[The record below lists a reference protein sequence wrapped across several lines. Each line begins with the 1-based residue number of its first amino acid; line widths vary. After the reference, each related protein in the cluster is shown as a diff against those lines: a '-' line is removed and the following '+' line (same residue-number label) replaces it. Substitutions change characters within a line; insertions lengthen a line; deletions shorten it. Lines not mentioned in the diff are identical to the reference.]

1 MRRTLEVRHFRGR
14 ATVGRRIVGFAL
26 VAGLVLAACATDP
39 TVPVP
44 PATQQGDAPVGALEP
59 IPPAALPG
67 HPAAPV
73 TLDAGTVAMDAVDA
87 SELESLLQE
96 AGFVG
101 GTQRQF
107 SRTGAGRRRIVARV
121 LTFETADGAD
131 RYLAWLHDHAEDV
144 IGKAAP
150 NDELA
155 APADGTV
162 FEHEPNPCCHSET
175 RIFLAAWNRG
185 RTVVT
190 LQVDGPAARASAV
203 PELLS
208 QLDAAV

>member
-1 MRRTLEVRHFRGR
+1 M
-14 ATVGRRIVGFAL
+14 GRRIVGFAL
-26 VAGLVLAACATDP
+26 VAGLFATACASDP

-44 PATQQGDAPVGALEP
+44 PSIDQGGAVEALEP
-59 IPPAALPG
+59 IPQAALPG

-73 TLDAGTVAMDAVDA
+73 SLDAGTIAQDAVDVDG
-87 SELESLLQE
+87 LESLLQD

-121 LTFETADGAD
+121 LTFETPEGAEQ
-131 RYLAWLHDHAEDV
+131 YLSWLRTNAADV
-144 IGKAAP
+144 IGKAKP
-150 NDELA
+150 NEELV
-155 APADGTV
+155 APAGGSV

-175 RIFLAAWNRG
+175 RVFLAMWGRG
-185 RTVVT
+185 RNVVT
-190 LQVDGPAARASAV
+190 MVMDGPAARAAAV
-203 PELLS
+203 PELVS

>member
-1 MRRTLEVRHFRGR
+1 M
-14 ATVGRRIVGFAL
+14 GRRIVVFAL
-26 VAGLVLAACATDP
+26 AAGLVAAACATDP

-44 PATQQGDAPVGALEP
+44 PDTQQGDAAVGALEP

-73 TLDAGTVAMDAVDA
+73 ALDAGTVAMDAVQVP
-87 SELESLLQE
+87 ELESLLQD

-107 SRTGAGRRRIVARV
+107 SRTGAGRRRI
-121 LTFETADGAD
+121 D
-131 RYLAWLHDHAEDV
+131 DV
-144 IGKAAP
+144 IGRAAP
-150 NDELA
+150 NESLT
-155 APADGTV
+155 APADGIV

-175 RIFLAAWNRG
+175 RVFLAMWSHG

-203 PELLS
+203 PELVS
-208 QLDAAV
+208 QLDGAV

>member
-1 MRRTLEVRHFRGR
+1 MRRTLELRHFRRR
-14 ATVGRRIVGFAL
+14 ATMGRRIAGLAL
-26 VAGLVLAACATDP
+26 VVGLFATACASDP
-39 TVPVP
+39 TVPAP
-44 PATQQGDAPVGALEP
+44 PHTDQGGAGVDALDP

-67 HPAAPV
+67 HAAAAV
-73 TLDAGTVAMDAVDA
+73 TLDAGTLAGDAVDVN
-87 SELESLLQE
+87 ELEALLRD

-121 LTFETADGAD
+121 LAFESSDGAE
-131 RYLAWLHDHAEDV
+131 RYLAWLDEHVDDV
-144 IGKAAP
+144 IGDAAP
-150 NDELA
+150 NNALA
-155 APADGTV
+155 APDGGTV

-203 PELLS
+203 PELVS

>member
-1 MRRTLEVRHFRGR
+1 MRRTPQARHLHGR
-14 ATVGRRIVGFAL
+14 ATVGRRILGFVL
-26 VAGLVLAACATDP
+26 IAGLLATACASDP

-44 PATQQGDAPVGALEP
+44 SPVVAGGSAPALDP
-59 IPPAALPG
+59 IPQGALPG
-67 HPAAPV
+67 HAAAPV
-73 TLDAGTVAMDAVDA
+73 SLDAGTIAMDAVDV
-87 SELESLLQE
+87 SGLGDLLDD
-96 AGFVG
+96 AGYVG

-121 LTFETADGAD
+121 LTFETADGAN
-131 RYLAWLHDHAEDV
+131 RYLAWLNEHVQDM

-150 NDELA
+150 NDALG

-175 RIFLAAWNRG
+175 RIFLAAWSRG
-185 RTVVT
+185 RAVMT

-203 PELLS
+203 PELVS